1 MQSGSGCVRR
11 AGFELSTPDRFRSCD
26 SSAELDYYFLLGA
39 IFESYLL
46 GRHSHEC
53 PDAEKVNIVS
63 R

>member
-26 SSAELDYYFLLGA
+26 SSAVLDYYFPLGA
-39 IFESYLL
+39 IIESNLL
-46 GRHSHEC
+46 GRHSYEC
-53 PDAEKVNIVS
+53 PDTEKFNIVS